1 LRDSAEIL
9 DLFENASESGRK
21 MVLATVV
28 AVSGSA
34 YRRPGAHLLLVDDG
48 RQAGSIS
55 AGCLENDLIARG
67 TELFES
73 SECLLLEYENDEFF
87 GLNYGCDGTILVFV
101 QPISRSSCNYPT
113 VITRVQETAKT
124 AILATIFDSKDG
136 SQIGTQFLFEVTN
149 NRLSSIDA
157 SANDELFGEIA
168 SCALNVVNSNCNQ
181 NIEFNTASTKVFFE
195 LIKPKIRLAI
205 FGAGDDVIPLLNI
218 ANSVGIETHIVDS
231 RRSYLDRFATR
242 AKIHNYDQ
250 NFRVESFCDAPE
262 RTAAIVMSHNFEL
275 DKRFLS
281 AVLGSNCAFI
291 GVMGSRRRTQKLLM
305 ELGAEKQ
312 RERIKFPVGLDIG
325 AETPEEISL
334 SICSEVLAFFREA
347 SGKPLNT
354 IEGTIHHRI
363 ETETRY
369 QNSEKRSA
377 YCITGDTNV

>member
-1 LRDSAEIL
+1 MRDSAEIL
-9 DLFENASESGRK
+9 DLFENANGSGRK

-67 TELFES
+67 TQLFES

-101 QPISRSSCNYPT
+101 QPLSRSSCNYPT

-124 AILATIFDSKDG
+124 ALLATVFDSDDV
-136 SQIGTQFLFEVTN
+136 SQIGKQFLFEITN
-149 NRLSSIDA
+149 NRVSSINA
-157 SANDELFGEIA
+157 SANDELFAEIA
-168 SCALNVVNSNCNQ
+168 ACALNVVDLNSNQ
-181 NIEFNTASTKVFFE
+181 NIEFNKASTKVFFE

-218 ANSVGIETHIVDS
+218 AKLVGIETHVLDS

-242 AKIHNYDQ
+242 ANIHYYDQ
-250 NFRVESFCDAPE
+250 NSRVESFCDAPE

-291 GVMGSRRRTQKLLM
+291 GVMGSRKRTQKLLM

-325 AETPEEISL
+325 AETPEEIAL

-354 IEGTIHHRI
+354 VEGTIHHRI

-369 QNSEKRSA
+369 QSSEKRSA
-377 YCITGDTNV
+377 YCTMGDTNV